1 MYCINYFNNSFK
13 RNLRLKEESHYF
25 VNNHPFVFHKAF
37 KQISPYLS
45 LKVNILFYT
54 SALST

>member
-1 MYCINYFNNSFK
+1 MYCFNYFNNSFK

-45 LKVNILFYT
+45 LKVNILF
-54 SALST
+54 SN